1 MTVTLSQLES
11 HLWESAN
18 ILRGP
23 VDAADFK
30 SYVFPLLFFKRLSDV
45 HDEEHAAALKEFD
58 GDEEAALFPE
68 NYRFQIPEDC
78 HWRDVREVAVN
89 VGQALQTAMRGIEQ
103 ANPHTLY
110 GIFGDAQWTN
120 KDRLSDALL
129 RDLIE
134 HFSRLS
140 LGNSA
145 AKADVLGQS
154 YEYLIKKFA
163 DATNKK
169 AGEFY
174 TPRSVVRL
182 MVNILDPRE
191 GESIYDPTCG
201 TGGMLLE
208 AIHHVQETRGDV
220 RTLWGRLYGQE
231 KNLTTSAI
239 ARMNLYLHGAA
250 DFQIVRGDTLRSP
263 AFFSGDNLATF
274 DCVIANP
281 PFSLEKWG
289 DEVWCSDPYG
299 RNFAGMPPAKSGDFA
314 WVQHM
319 IKSMAPN
326 TGRMA
331 VVLPHGALFRM
342 GKEGEIRKKILG
354 MDLLEAVIGLGPN
367 LFYGTGLAAC
377 ILVFRQKKEKDRRN
391 RVLIVDASK
400 EFKTGRA
407 QNELL
412 PEHVERIHGWVRDYT
427 DVEGIARLVTL
438 DEIAANDHNLNIPR
452 YVEPKVTSEVLT
464 VEDAMKRLRE
474 SAEAAFAAEGRLVA
488 ILEVEGLLQQCSSS
502 DGISAEDRS
511 REHDILT
518 GYALRF
524 DGYKYLETRGSEERI
539 CAAMDAMTRGETE
552 DLSEIEQMA
561 AFFLQQR
568 FLCKW
573 GGEQLPQFSYPW
585 RIYRELFLSVA
596 KSAVPSDF
604 QHAEWYISWERE
616 YRNTVQDDI
625 ELVRRIHSET
635 RYREWPTEA
644 DIQAANG
651 DFQSN
656 P

>member
-1 MTVTLSQLES
+1 MSSLTLTKLES
-11 HLWESAN
+11 HLWEAAN

-30 SYVFPLLFFKRLSDV
+30 TYVFPLLFFKRISDV
-45 HDEEHAAALKEFD
+45 HDEEHEAALKEFD

-68 NYRFQIPEDC
+68 NYGFQVPDGS
-78 HWRDVREVAVN
+78 HWRDVRKVAKN
-89 VGQALQTAMRGIEQ
+89 VGQALQNALRGIEQ

-134 HFSRLS
+134 HFSRIS
-140 LGNSA
+140 LGNSH
-145 AKADVLGQS
+145 AKVDILGQS

-163 DATNKK
+163 DVTNKK

-191 GESIYDPTCG
+191 GDSIYDPTCG

-220 RTLWGRLYGQE
+220 RTLWGKLFGQE

-239 ARMNLYLHGAA
+239 ARMNLFLHGAA
-250 DFQIVRGDTLRSP
+250 DFQIVRGDTLRNP
-263 AFFSGDNLATF
+263 AFFLGDSLATF

-289 DEVWCSDPYG
+289 DEVWSSDPYG
-299 RNFAGMPPAKSGDFA
+299 RNFAGMPPAKSGDYAF
-314 WVQHM
+314 VQHM
-319 IKSMAPN
+319 IKSMAPK

-342 GKEGEIRKKILG
+342 GKEGEIRRKLLG

-377 ILVFRQKKEKDRRN
+377 ILVFRQKKTKARKN
-391 RVLIVDASK
+391 KVLIVDASK
-400 EFKTGRA
+400 EFKSGRA

-412 PEHVERIHGWVRDYT
+412 PEHVERIHGWVRDYA
-427 DVEGIARLVTL
+427 DVEGLARVVTL
-438 DEIAANDHNLNIPR
+438 DDIAANDHNLNIPR
-452 YVEPKVTSEVLT
+452 YVEPKIDQKVLT
-464 VEDAMKRLRE
+464 VKDAMKRLRE
-474 SAEAAFAAEGRLVA
+474 SADAAFAAEEKLVG
-488 ILEVEGLLQQCSSS
+488 ILKREGLL
-502 DGISAEDRS
+502 
-511 REHDILT
+511 
-518 GYALRF
+518 
-524 DGYKYLETRGSEERI
+524 K
-539 CAAMDAMTRGETE
+539 
-552 DLSEIEQMA
+552 
-561 AFFLQQR
+561 
-568 FLCKW
+568 
-573 GGEQLPQFSYPW
+573 
-585 RIYRELFLSVA
+585 
-596 KSAVPSDF
+596 
-604 QHAEWYISWERE
+604 
-616 YRNTVQDDI
+616 
-625 ELVRRIHSET
+625 
-635 RYREWPTEA
+635 
-644 DIQAANG
+644 
-651 DFQSN
+651 
-656 P
+656 

>member
-1 MTVTLSQLES
+1 MTTQTVTLSQLES
-11 HLWESAN
+11 HLWEAAN

-45 HDEEHAAALKEFD
+45 HDEEYETALEQFD
-58 GDEEAALFPE
+58 GDVESALFPE
-68 NYRFQIPEDC
+68 NYGFQIPDGC
-78 HWRDVREVAVN
+78 HWQDVRKVVSN
-89 VGQALQTAMRGIEQ
+89 VGQALQNALRGIEQ
-103 ANPHTLY
+103 ANQHTLY

-120 KDRLSDALL
+120 KDRLSDPLL
-129 RDLIE
+129 LDLFE
-134 HFSRLS
+134 HFSQLS
-140 LGNSA
+140 LGNRA

-182 MVNILDPRE
+182 MVKILDPRQ

-208 AIHHVQETRGDV
+208 AIHHVQETHGDV
-220 RTLWGRLYGQE
+220 RTLWGKLYGQE

-239 ARMNLYLHGAA
+239 ARMNLFLHGAA
-250 DFQIVRGDTLRSP
+250 DFQIVRGDTLRKP
-263 AFFSGDNLATF
+263 AFFSSDNLATF

-289 DEVWCSDPYG
+289 EEKWINDEYG
-299 RNFAGMPPAKSGDFA
+299 RNFAGMPPAKSGDYA

-319 IKSMAPN
+319 IKSMAPK

-377 ILVFRQKKEKDRRN
+377 ILVFRQKKLKDRKN
-391 RVLIVDASK
+391 KVLIVDASN

-407 QNELL
+407 QNEQL
-412 PEHVERIHGWVRDYT
+412 PEHVERIHGWVSDYT

-438 DEIAANDHNLNIPR
+438 DDIANNDHNLNIPR
-452 YVEPKVTSEVLT
+452 YVEPKVNQEVLT
-464 VEDAMKRLRE
+464 VEDAMNRLRE
-474 SAEAAFAAEGRLVA
+474 SAEAAFAAENALVRLLKA
-488 ILEVEGLLQQCSSS
+488 EGLL
-502 DGISAEDRS
+502 
-511 REHDILT
+511 
-518 GYALRF
+518 
-524 DGYKYLETRGSEERI
+524 K
-539 CAAMDAMTRGETE
+539 
-552 DLSEIEQMA
+552 
-561 AFFLQQR
+561 
-568 FLCKW
+568 
-573 GGEQLPQFSYPW
+573 
-585 RIYRELFLSVA
+585 
-596 KSAVPSDF
+596 
-604 QHAEWYISWERE
+604 
-616 YRNTVQDDI
+616 
-625 ELVRRIHSET
+625 
-635 RYREWPTEA
+635 
-644 DIQAANG
+644 
-651 DFQSN
+651 
-656 P
+656 

>member
-1 MTVTLSQLES
+1 MKTPTISLSQLES

-58 GDEEAALFPE
+58 GDEESALFPE

-78 HWRDVREVAVN
+78 HWRDVRKVATN

-110 GIFGDAQWTN
+110 SIFGDAQWTN
-120 KDRLSDALL
+120 KDRLSDSLL

-140 LGNSA
+140 LGNA
-145 AKADVLGQS
+145 AARADVLGQS

-174 TPRSVVRL
+174 TPRSIVRL

-220 RTLWGRLYGQE
+220 RTLWGKLFGQE

-239 ARMNLYLHGAA
+239 ARMNLFLHGAA
-250 DFQIVRGDTLRSP
+250 DFQIVRGDTLRNP
-263 AFFSGDNLATF
+263 AFFLGDSLATF

-289 DEVWCSDPYG
+289 DDVWASDPYG
-299 RNFAGMPPAKSGDFA
+299 RNFAGMPPAKSGDYAF
-314 WVQHM
+314 VQHM
-319 IKSMAPN
+319 IKSMAPK

-342 GKEGEIRKKILG
+342 GKEGEIRQKLLA

-377 ILVFRQKKEKDRRN
+377 ILVFRQKKPNDRRN
-391 RVLIVDASK
+391 KVLIVDASK
-400 EFKTGRA
+400 EFKAGRT
-407 QNELL
+407 QNELV
-412 PEHVERIHGWVRDYT
+412 PGQVERIHGWGHDYKG
-427 DVEGIARLVTL
+427 VEGIARLVTL
-438 DEIAANDHNLNIPR
+438 DEIAASDYNLNIPR
-452 YVEPKVTSEVLT
+452 YIEPKETSEAFT
-464 VEDAMKRLRE
+464 VQETMKRLSA
-474 SAEAAFAAEGRLVA
+474 SAEAAFSAEERL
-488 ILEVEGLLQQCSSS
+488 LELLKHEGLLQ
-502 DGISAEDRS
+502 
-511 REHDILT
+511 
-518 GYALRF
+518 
-524 DGYKYLETRGSEERI
+524 
-539 CAAMDAMTRGETE
+539 
-552 DLSEIEQMA
+552 
-561 AFFLQQR
+561 
-568 FLCKW
+568 
-573 GGEQLPQFSYPW
+573 
-585 RIYRELFLSVA
+585 
-596 KSAVPSDF
+596 
-604 QHAEWYISWERE
+604 
-616 YRNTVQDDI
+616 
-625 ELVRRIHSET
+625 
-635 RYREWPTEA
+635 
-644 DIQAANG
+644 
-651 DFQSN
+651 
-656 P
+656 